1 MTDMPLADLPAGADE
16 SSWLAACAVV
26 RRYCG
31 WHIAPSVTETLTLDG
46 PGGTLLRLPSAYVTA
61 VTSVANDGTAID
73 DPEWSAHGMVRAH
86 CWTEKFR
93 GVVVELTHGYREC
106 PDDLLDVLVHMAA
119 QGQAAASAGAGIA
132 TSLTSGPFTMQVS
145 AAAQA
150 GAVGLSGQHRGVL
163 NKYRLGPVP

>member
-1 MTDMPLADLPAGADE
+1 MEEKLAQLPRQRRHLGALDEIAGEGVGQQALRRLGAD
-16 SSWLAACAVV
+16 AA
-26 RRYCG
+26 
-31 WHIAPSVTETLTLDG
+31 
-46 PGGTLLRLPSAYVTA
+46 
-61 VTSVANDGTAID
+61 
-73 DPEWSAHGMVRAH
+73 RAQV
-86 CWTEKFR
+86 ED